1 MTQKNT
7 PPDIHELLLHLGYRE
22 AIIPNIV
29 DELDNLLNDI
39 AFDELEPKARE
50 AIDAKDQAGLIN
62 TLKELMKRLENKGIY
77 RPDYPTGLIKLL
89 VNGLNL
95 RGEDIF
101 AVIENSHISSE
112 EKRKEQEFLASCAA
126 ITQLGYII
134 LSRFIHE
141 VKAASSGPHVFIIID
156 GFTPDSMIFVDFSID
171 SILEIDAG
179 FYEQKKKE
187 QKENDQY
194 LKNPSSDDETSKH
207 IVQYYSSFHVTSGI
221 GLSHNIHNNLGM
233 AYDRAEMCENAI
245 EEFNEAIKLDPGYIE
260 VLNNLAVTYN
270 RMGLVDEATERLMEA
285 LRLRPGYPEAH
296 CNLGN
301 IYSSMGRFGEALAEF
316 EAALIFH
323 PYNALVH
330 YGMGNVYAE
339 QEKLSDA
346 IIEFQ
351 ETLKLD
357 PDYLPARISLGDLYA
372 RQGRHEDALREFQ
385 EALNRDPELPEVYHC
400 IGRVYYDI
408 GSFERSANA
417 WIRAV
422 YLDPEFLGLVPDKLL
437 LKVRQ
442 GVSRI
447 R

>member
-7 PPDIHELLLHLGYRE
+7 SPDIHELLLHLGYHE
-22 AIIPNIV
+22 TSIPNIV
-29 DELDNLLNDI
+29 DQLDNLLNDI
-39 AFDELEPKARE
+39 GFDELEQKAQE

-62 TLKELMKRLENKGIY
+62 ILKELMKRLENKGIY

-95 RGEDIF
+95 RDEDIF
-101 AVIENSHISSE
+101 AVIENSSISSE

-134 LSRFIHE
+134 LSRFINA
-141 VKAASSGPHVFIIID
+141 VKAVNSGPHVFIVID
-156 GFTPDSMIFVDFSID
+156 GSTPISMIFVDFSID
-171 SILEIDAG
+171 SILEIDARL
-179 FYEQKKKE
+179 YE
-187 QKENDQY
+187 QKENDHN
-194 LKNPSSDDETSKH
+194 LENPSSDDETSRH
-207 IVQYYSSFHVTSGI
+207 IAQYYSIFHVTSGI

-233 AYDRAEMCENAI
+233 AYDRAEMYENAI
-245 EEFNEAIKLDPGYIE
+245 EEFNEALRLDPEYIE

-270 RMGLVDEATERLMEA
+270 RMGQPDKAVVKLKEA
-285 LRLRPGYPEAH
+285 LRFKPGYPEAH

-301 IYSSMGRFGEALAEF
+301 VYASQENYEAAISEM
-316 EAALIFH
+316 EAALLLK
-323 PYNALVH
+323 PDLALAR
-330 YGMGNVYAE
+330 GNLGTLYAE
-339 QEKLSDA
+339 QEKLPDA
-346 IIEFQ
+346 IREFQ

-357 PDYLPARISLGDLYA
+357 PDYLPARICLGMLYA
-372 RQGRHEDALREFQ
+372 QQGRHEDALREFQ
-385 EALNRDPELPEVYHC
+385 EALNRDPELAEVYHG
-400 IGRVYYDI
+400 IGSVYYDL

-422 YLDPEFLGLVPDKLL
+422 YLEPELLEHVPDKLL
-437 LKVRQ
+437 LKVKQ